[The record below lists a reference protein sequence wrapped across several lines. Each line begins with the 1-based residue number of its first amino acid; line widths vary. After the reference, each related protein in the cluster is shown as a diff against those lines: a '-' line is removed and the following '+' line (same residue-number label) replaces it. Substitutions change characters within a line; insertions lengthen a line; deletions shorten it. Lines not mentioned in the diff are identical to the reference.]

1 MNDKISDKHII
12 PDFNPVAINS
22 EASEAVVTPA
32 LTYSQDVW
40 RRFKKH
46 KSAMTGAIVIIL
58 LVLTAVLGPL
68 ISRHTYYDQELG
80 FANIPPI
87 LEIYRISEDNY
98 IYLHK
103 HLKIVT
109 VSPDGKLLERIQP
122 DKDDFAKKTMFYTV
136 AGVEIIIDYNEKPAV
151 MHDNQGQQF
160 EKETKLNKTYIFG
173 TDALGRDLLIRVIHG
188 ARISLLIALIA
199 TLANFVIGVIYGGIS
214 GFAGGKADMI
224 MMRIVDI
231 ISAIPLTLYVI
242 LIMVLLGAGLQSI
255 IIALSSVYWVGMAR
269 IVRGQAL
276 ALKEQEFIL
285 AAKTIGVSTIR
296 ILLKH
301 LLPNAMGVI
310 VVTATMLIP
319 SAIFLEAF
327 LSFIGLGVSAPMASW
342 GTLCSDSL
350 EALRSFPYQL
360 FIPAMAICITMFAFN
375 FLGDGLRDVLD
386 PKLRK

>member
-1 MNDKISDKHII
+1 MNDNISDKHTA
-12 PDFNPVAINS
+12 PDFTPAVIS
-22 EASEAVVTPA
+22 REESEAVVTPA

-58 LVLTAVLGPL
+58 LILTALIGPL

-87 LEIYRISEDNY
+87 LEIYRISGDNY

-103 HLKIVT
+103 HLKIIT
-109 VSPDGKLLERIQP
+109 VSPDGKLLKRIQP
-122 DKDDFAKKTMFYTV
+122 EKEDFIKKIMLYKV
-136 AGVEIIIDYNEKPAV
+136 AGVEIIIDYTEKPVV
-151 MHDNQGQQF
+151 MHDNQGREF
-160 EKETKLNKTYIFG
+160 KKETRLNKTYVFG
-173 TDALGRDLLIRVIHG
+173 TDALGRDLLIRVIYG

-269 IVRGQAL
+269 IVRGQVL
-276 ALKEQEFIL
+276 ALKEQEFVL
-285 AAKTIGVSTIR
+285 AAKTIGIGTVR

>member
-1 MNDKISDKHII
+1 MNNTRVQYSAEEFEPLCPKL
-12 PDFNPVAINS
+12 
-22 EASEAVVTPA
+22 EESEAVVTPA

-46 KSAMTGAIVIIL
+46 KSAMLGAIVIIL
-58 LVLTAVLGPL
+58 LILTALLGPL
-68 ISRHTYYDQELG
+68 ISRHTYYDQELA

-87 LEIYRISEDNY
+87 IEIYQITDDAY
-98 IYLHK
+98 VYLHK
-103 HLKIVT
+103 HLTIMMVT
-109 VSPDGKLLERIQP
+109 PRGVLLEKIQP
-122 DKDDFAKKTMFYTV
+122 VKDDFVKKTLHYQIDGADVF
-136 AGVEIIIDYNEKPAV
+136 IDYNEKPYV
-151 MHDNQGQQF
+151 MRDNQGNSF
-160 EKETKLNKTYIFG
+160 KKETRLNKTYILG
-173 TDALGRDLLIRVIHG
+173 TDALGRDLLIRVIYG

-199 TLANFVIGVIYGGIS
+199 TLANFVIGVLYGGVS
-214 GFAGGKADMI
+214 GFAGGKVDLI

-242 LIMVLLGAGLQSI
+242 LIMVLMGAGLQSI
-255 IIALSSVYWVGMAR
+255 IVALSSVYWVGMAR
-269 IVRGQAL
+269 IVRGQVL

-285 AAKTIGVSTIR
+285 AARTTGISTVR

-301 LLPNAMGVI
+301 ILPNAMGVI

-319 SAIFLEAF
+319 SAIFLESF

-342 GTLCSDSL
+342 GTLCSDAL

>member
-1 MNDKISDKHII
+1 MDDMNTENQIL
-12 PDFNPVAINS
+12 PDFTSVEIDM
-22 EASEAVVTPA
+22 EHSEAVITPA

-46 KSAMTGAIVIIL
+46 KSAMAGAIVIIL
-58 LVLTAVLGPL
+58 LILTAIFGPV
-68 ISRHTYYDQELG
+68 ISRHTYYNQELG
-80 FANIPPI
+80 FSNIPPVLRI
-87 LEIYRISEDNY
+87 YEIDDDNY
-98 IYLHK
+98 VYLHR
-103 HLKIVT
+103 HLRIIS
-109 VSPDGKLLERIQP
+109 VSANGKLLERI
-122 DKDDFAKKTMFYTV
+122 KLKKEDFGKKTMLYEV
-136 AGVEIIIDYNEKPAV
+136 KGVEIIIDYNRIPAV
-151 MHDNQGQQF
+151 LLDNTGRQLKA
-160 EKETKLNKTYIFG
+160 EIKMNNTYLLG
-173 TDALGRDLLIRVIHG
+173 TDALGRDLLIRVIFG

-199 TLANFVIGVIYGGIS
+199 TLANFIIGVLYGGFS
-214 GFAGGKADMI
+214 GFIGGKVDLL

-269 IVRGQAL
+269 IVRGQVL

-285 AAKTIGVSTIR
+285 AARTIGTGTIK

-310 VVTATMLIP
+310 VITATMLIP

-350 EALRSFPYQL
+350 ETLRSFPYQL